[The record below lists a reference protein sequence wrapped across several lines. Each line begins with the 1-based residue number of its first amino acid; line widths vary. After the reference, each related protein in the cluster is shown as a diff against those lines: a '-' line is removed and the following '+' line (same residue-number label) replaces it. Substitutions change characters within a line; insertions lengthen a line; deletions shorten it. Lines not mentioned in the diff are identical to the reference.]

1 MTTSTIKKIVLA
13 SGNAGKVREINK
25 LFIGSGIEVI
35 PQTELNVPEVPETGT
50 TFVENAII
58 KARHA
63 AEVTGLPAISDD
75 SGIEVDALDS
85 RPGVYSARYAGENA
99 IIKARHA
106 AEVTGLPAISDDSG
120 IEVDAL
126 DSRPGVYSARYAG
139 ENASDENNNNL
150 MLKELQDVPEVE
162 RTARYQCLI
171 VFMRS
176 HTDPVPII
184 TQGSWEGRILEA
196 PQGDGGFGYDPI
208 FYVPTHDCSGGE
220 LALDVKNTLSH
231 RAIAL
236 NAMLEEFK
244 KHNYL

>member
-1 MTTSTIKKIVLA
+1 MKKIEKIVLA

-25 LFIGSGIEVI
+25 LFAGTGIEIV
-35 PQTELNVPEVPETGT
+35 PQSEFNVPEVPETGT

-63 AEVTGLPAISDD
+63 AEC
-75 SGIEVDALDS
+75 
-85 RPGVYSARYAGENA
+85 
-99 IIKARHA
+99 
-106 AEVTGLPAISDDSG
+106 TGLPAISDDSG

-139 ENASDENNNNL
+139 ENASDQDNNNK
-150 MLKELQDVPEVE
+150 MLEELKGVPEAE

-184 TQGSWEGRILEA
+184 TQASWEGRILEA
-196 PQGDGGFGYDPI
+196 PDGDGGFGYDPI
-208 FYVPTHDCSGGE
+208 FYIPSEKCSGGQLPLE
-220 LALDVKNTLSH
+220 LKNTMSH
-231 RAIAL
+231 RAKAL
-236 NAMLEEFK
+236 QAMLQAFK
-244 KHNYL
+244 KHQYI

>member
-1 MTTSTIKKIVLA
+1 MNKIVLA

-25 LFIGSGIEVI
+25 LFAGRGIEII
-35 PQTELNVPEVPETGT
+35 PQSEFDVAEVAETGT

-63 AEVTGLPAISDD
+63 A
-75 SGIEVDALDS
+75 
-85 RPGVYSARYAGENA
+85 
-99 IIKARHA
+99 KC
-106 AEVTGLPAISDDSG
+106 TGLPAISDDSG

-139 ENASDENNNNL
+139 ENASDQDNNAL
-150 MLKELQDVPEVE
+150 MLKQLSGVPDAE

-176 HTDPVPII
+176 HTDPVPLI
-184 TQGSWEGRILEA
+184 TQGSWQGRILHA

-220 LALDVKNTLSH
+220 LPLEVKNTLSH

-236 NAMLEEFK
+236 NAMLEEFN
-244 KHNYL
+244 KHKYI

>member
-1 MTTSTIKKIVLA
+1 MNKITKIVLA

-25 LFIGSGIEVI
+25 LFVGSGIEVI
-35 PQTELNVPEVPETGT
+35 PQTDLNVTEVPETGT

-85 RPGVYSARYAGENA
+85 RPGVYSARYAGE
-99 IIKARHA
+99 H
-106 AEVTGLPAISDDSG
+106 
-120 IEVDAL
+120 
-126 DSRPGVYSARYAG
+126 
-139 ENASDENNNNL
+139 ASDLDNNNL
-150 MLKELQDVPEVE
+150 MLKELESVAEAE

-176 HTDPVPII
+176 HTDPVPMI
-184 TQGSWEGRILEA
+184 TQGSWEGRILKA

-208 FYVPTHDCSGGE
+208 FYVPSHNCSGGE

-244 KHNYL
+244 KHHYL

>member
-1 MTTSTIKKIVLA
+1 MTKTAVNKIVLA

-25 LFIGSGIEVI
+25 LFEGYGIEIV
-35 PQTELNVPEVPETGT
+35 PQSDFNVPDVAETGT

-58 KARHA
+58 KARFA
-63 AEVTGLPAISDD
+63 AEYTGLPALSDD
-75 SGIEVDALDS
+75 SGIEVDALDA

-99 IIKARHA
+99 TDK
-106 AEVTGLPAISDDSG
+106 D
-120 IEVDAL
+120 
-126 DSRPGVYSARYAG
+126 
-139 ENASDENNNNL
+139 NNNK
-150 MLKELQDVPEVE
+150 MLEELNGVPEAE

-184 TQGSWEGRILEA
+184 TQGSWEGRILTA

-208 FYVPTHDCSGGE
+208 FYVPTHKCSGGE
-220 LALDVKNTLSH
+220 LPLEVKNTLSH

-236 NAMLEEFK
+236 KAMLEEFK
-244 KHNYL
+244 RHKYI